1 MRLIGRSPYREEIV
15 EQLDFLGFSLDADK
29 NIDGRIDVPILRI
42 NSDDDKQIY
51 VILTDEQLELALSL
65 EHAITIKTHKLK
77 WHTCQLFLGWSVRY
91 NRFLSVTYAYRL
103 VDYTITNININ
114 SDCFLLLSS
123 SQGLI

>member
-1 MRLIGRSPYREEIV
+1 MKGCDALIFTAGIGEQSAIIRRMIV

-65 EHAITIKTHKLK
+65 EHAITIETD
-77 WHTCQLFLGWSVRY
+77 
-91 NRFLSVTYAYRL
+91 N
-103 VDYTITNININ
+103 
-114 SDCFLLLSS
+114 
-123 SQGLI
+123 